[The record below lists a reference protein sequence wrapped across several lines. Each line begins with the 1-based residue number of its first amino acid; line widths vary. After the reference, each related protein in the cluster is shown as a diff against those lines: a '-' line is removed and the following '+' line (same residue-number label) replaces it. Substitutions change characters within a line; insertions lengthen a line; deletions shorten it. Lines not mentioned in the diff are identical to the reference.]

1 MANPK
6 ITFIGAGS
14 AVFMKNIVGDILQR
28 PALAGATIRLMDI
41 NPTRLEESEIIARKL
56 IATLGVPATV
66 ETFSNQRQAL
76 DGTNFVVV
84 CFQIGG
90 YEPST
95 VIDFDVPKKYNL
107 RQTIADTLGVGG
119 IMRGLRTVPHLWSI
133 CEDMLQVAPDAI
145 MLQYVNPMAINT
157 WAISEK
163 YPSIKQVGLCH
174 SVQGTAME
182 LAHDLDIP
190 YEDIRY
196 RSAGINHM
204 AFYLKFE
211 HRQPDGSYKD
221 LYPALHRAYAEGRA
235 PKPTWN
241 PRCPNKV
248 RYEMMTRLGYFVTES
263 SEHFAEYTPY
273 FIKEGREDIIEKFG
287 IPLDEYPKRCVEQIA
302 KWKQTSEDYRKA
314 DRIEV
319 KQSKEYASSIV
330 NSVWT
335 GEPSVIYGNLRN
347 NGVITNL
354 PSNAAV
360 EVACLRRPGP
370 HARRAAGLRQVDRAL
385 AAEVVLAAVAREVPL
400 VRSPA
405 ELGRLASLAHEAVD
419 RPGVHELARHLRA
432 VRHLRVALRD
442 VDDLDPER
450 LRERCPL
457 LALLRVARFVA
468 GVLGDV
474 QQRLLHEVRH
484 EPRVR
489 AVRDDRGRPVAPGLA
504 QLEHLLAQR
513 IVRAPARGDV
523 RVGVTARPR
532 LDAGV
537 EVQRAFLV
545 AELDQRD
552 ARDVDRQVQHEIATA
567 DQRLEDVTVVV
578 DDRKADVIGSD

>member
-41 NPTRLEESEIIARKL
+41 NPTRLEESEIIAKKL
-56 IATLGVPATV
+56 IATLGVSATV
-66 ETFSNQRQAL
+66 ETYSNQRQSL

-95 VIDFDVPKKYNL
+95 VIDFEVPKKYNL

-163 YPSIKQVGLCH
+163 YPTIKQVGLCH
-174 SVQGTAME
+174 SVQGTAGE
-182 LAHDLDIP
+182 LANDLGIP
-190 YEDIRY
+190 YDEIRY

-211 HRQPDGSYKD
+211 HRQPDGTYKD
-221 LYPALHRAYAEGRA
+221 LYPELHRAYAEGRA

-302 KWKQTSEDYRKA
+302 RWKQTSEDYKKA

-330 NSVWT
+330 TSVWT

-354 PSNAAV
+354 PNNAAV
-360 EVACLRRPGP
+360 EVPCLVDDNGLQPTFIGDLPPQLTALIRTNINVQELTVAALMTENREHIYHAAMMDP
-370 HARRAAGLRQVDRAL
+370 HT
-385 AAEVVLAAVAREVPL
+385 AAELDLEQIWNL
-400 VRSPA
+400 
-405 ELGRLASLAHEAVD
+405 
-419 RPGVHELARHLRA
+419 
-432 VRHLRVALRD
+432 
-442 VDDLDPER
+442 VDDLTEAHGTWLPEWAR
-450 LRERCPL
+450 GSRKQ
-457 LALLRVARFVA
+457 RVA
-468 GVLGDV
+468 
-474 QQRLLHEVRH
+474 
-484 EPRVR
+484 
-489 AVRDDRGRPVAPGLA
+489 
-504 QLEHLLAQR
+504 
-513 IVRAPARGDV
+513 
-523 RVGVTARPR
+523 
-532 LDAGV
+532 
-537 EVQRAFLV
+537 
-545 AELDQRD
+545 
-552 ARDVDRQVQHEIATA
+552 
-567 DQRLEDVTVVV
+567 
-578 DDRKADVIGSD
+578 

>member
-41 NPTRLEESEIIARKL
+41 NPVRLEESEVIARKL
-56 IATLGVPATV
+56 IATLGVSATV
-66 ETFSNQRQAL
+66 ETYLDQRKAL

-182 LAHDLDIP
+182 LANDLGIP
-190 YEDIRY
+190 YEEIRY

-211 HRQPDGSYKD
+211 HRQADGSYRD
-221 LYPALHRAYAEGRA
+221 LYPDLVRAYREGRA

-248 RYEMMTRLGYFVTES
+248 RYEMLTRLGYFVTES

-302 KWKQTSEDYRKA
+302 RWKQTSEDYRKA

-347 NGVITNL
+347 NGVITSL
-354 PSNAAV
+354 PDNAAV
-360 EVACLRRPGP
+360 EVPCLVDDN
-370 HARRAAGLRQVDRAL
+370 GLQPTYIGELPPQLTALIRTNINVQELTVRAL
-385 AAEVVLAAVAREVPL
+385 MEENREHIYHAAMMDPHTAAELDLEQIWNL
-400 VRSPA
+400 
-405 ELGRLASLAHEAVD
+405 
-419 RPGVHELARHLRA
+419 
-432 VRHLRVALRD
+432 
-442 VDDLDPER
+442 VDDLTEAHGSMLPEWAR
-450 LRERCPL
+450 GSRKQ
-457 LALLRVARFVA
+457 RVA
-468 GVLGDV
+468 
-474 QQRLLHEVRH
+474 
-484 EPRVR
+484 
-489 AVRDDRGRPVAPGLA
+489 
-504 QLEHLLAQR
+504 
-513 IVRAPARGDV
+513 
-523 RVGVTARPR
+523 
-532 LDAGV
+532 
-537 EVQRAFLV
+537 
-545 AELDQRD
+545 
-552 ARDVDRQVQHEIATA
+552 
-567 DQRLEDVTVVV
+567 
-578 DDRKADVIGSD
+578 